1 MKTGTA
7 LLLGFVLLATA
18 TVVIE
23 SQMVSDPLAAFRGPD
38 GRLTIPGRA
47 LTEELQRLLFQGND
61 LRPNYNITFLFP
73 EPSSH
78 PTARLVPF
86 PFAVPNPN
94 VFIHRC
100 PPEAI
105 AGYLIGPRNRVSIPA
120 VHSPPVVR
128 ALPAAV

>member
-18 TVVIE
+18 AVVIE

-86 PFAVPNPN
+86 SFDVPNLN
-94 VFIHRC
+94 VFVHRG
-100 PPEAI
+100 PPEGA
-105 AGYLIGPRNRVSIPA
+105 AENARSEERRVGKECRSRG
-120 VHSPPVVR
+120 SP
-128 ALPAAV
+128 

>member
-47 LTEELQRLLFQGND
+47 LTEELQRLLSQGNE
-61 LRPNYNITFLFP
+61 LRPTYNITVLFP
-73 EPSSH
+73 EPSTH
-78 PTARLVPF
+78 PTAPPAPF
-86 PFAVPNPN
+86 SFAVPNPN
-94 VFIHRC
+94 VFTHR
-100 PPEAI
+100 
-105 AGYLIGPRNRVSIPA
+105 
-120 VHSPPVVR
+120 SPPACTAATVTGHPIR
-128 ALPAAV
+128 A